1 MSRPI
6 GITAPGSAPG
16 PGFDEP
22 FEMLQA
28 CHERVGR
35 MLALL
40 QKLRSRMRTRAPDDQ
55 GHEQMRQAARDV
67 MRYFDVAA
75 PQHHRDEE
83 LHVFPTLLGLQDA
96 ELVALVARLQQ
107 DHVQMEARWKPARS
121 LLEEVAEGA
130 RTSFNDADDAI
141 LDAFANLYEGHIEAE
156 ESMAF
161 PRAASTM
168 EPERLEAMSR
178 DMAQRRG
185 VKPSG
190 SQSAPVAS

>member
-6 GITAPGSAPG
+6 AITPPGSAPG

-28 CHERVGR
+28 CHERVAR

-40 QKLRSRMRTRAPDDQ
+40 QKLRVQMRTHGAD
-55 GHEQMRQAARDV
+55 EQVRQAARDV

-83 LHVFPTLLGLQDA
+83 LHVFPALLGLQDA

-107 DHVQMEARWKPARS
+107 DHIQMDARWKPARS
-121 LLEEVAEGA
+121 LLAEVANGERSA
-130 RTSFNDADDAI
+130 FNEADDAVF
-141 LDAFANLYEGHIEAE
+141 DAFTKLYDGHVEAE
-156 ESMAF
+156 ESAAF
-161 PRAASTM
+161 PRAMAAM

-178 DMAQRRG
+178 DMAGRRG
-185 VKPSG
+185 VTP
-190 SQSAPVAS
+190 AR

>member
-1 MSRPI
+1 MSPPI
-6 GITAPGSAPG
+6 GITPPGRAPG

-40 QKLRSRMRTRAPDDQ
+40 QKLRAHMRTHGADDQ
-55 GHEQMRQAARDV
+55 VRQAARDV

-83 LHVFPTLLGLQDA
+83 LHVFPALLGLHDA
-96 ELVALVARLQQ
+96 ELAALVARLQQ
-107 DHVQMEARWKPARS
+107 DHTQMEARWKAARS
-121 LLEEVAEGA
+121 LLEEVAQGE
-130 RTSFNDADDAI
+130 RTAFNEADNAVF
-141 LDAFANLYEGHIEAE
+141 DAFTKLYDGHIEAE
-156 ESMAF
+156 ESAAF
-161 PRAASTM
+161 PRAAAAM
-168 EPERLEAMSR
+168 EPGRLEAMSR

-185 VKPSG
+185 V
-190 SQSAPVAS
+190 APTR